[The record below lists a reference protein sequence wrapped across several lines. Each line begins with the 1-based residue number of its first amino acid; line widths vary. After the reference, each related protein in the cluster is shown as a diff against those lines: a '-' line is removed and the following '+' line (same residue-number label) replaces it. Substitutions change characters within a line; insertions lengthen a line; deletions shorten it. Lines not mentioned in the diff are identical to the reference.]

1 MNNDN
6 EGKNIKTKKNT
17 ISNDNKNRLKSKKA
31 NEIET
36 LKNEFFM
43 ISLPDANLLKMINPT
58 GILVSSITVPFR
70 QSE

>member
-43 ISLPDANLLKMINPT
+43 FSLPDANLLKMINPT

>member
-6 EGKNIKTKKNT
+6 EGKNTNTKKNT
-17 ISNDNKNRLKSKKA
+17 ISNDNKNRLESKKT

-36 LKNEFFM
+36 LKNEFLMF
-43 ISLPDANLLKMINPT
+43 SFPDANLLKMIKPT
-58 GILVSSITVPFR
+58 GILAPSITCPFR